1 MKWIKQLFG
10 IKDEDVQLGE
20 KFENASATNELV
32 ISPRQDT
39 AKKKQK
45 QTKASLS
52 KLSKVQ
58 IDELAKNELGVELD
72 RRKKKDTMISDY
84 LAAQKEAN

>member
-10 IKDEDVQLGE
+10 IKEDDVKLGE

-32 ISPRQDT
+32 ISPRKQ
-39 AKKKQK
+39 AANKKQK
-45 QTKASLS
+45 QTKASLG
-52 KLSKVQ
+52 KMSKVQ

-72 RRKKKDTMISDY
+72 RRKKKDSMIEDY
-84 LAAQKEAN
+84 LAAQKEAV